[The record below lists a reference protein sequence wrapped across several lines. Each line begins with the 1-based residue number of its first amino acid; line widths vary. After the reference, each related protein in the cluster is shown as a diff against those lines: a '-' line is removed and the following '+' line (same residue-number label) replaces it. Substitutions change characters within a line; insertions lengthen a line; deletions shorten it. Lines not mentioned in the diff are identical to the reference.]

1 VNVSTLKSST
11 NIEKANLKRAFDLCT
26 RKTRSNIK
34 RLADAPKAAPWAVDG
49 NYFGHPEVFFEIGN
63 WTSSFFT
70 GMALIAWQETEDE
83 YFLNQVLRLAPAYQE
98 KALATLRGS
107 TKGGP
112 RRIDM
117 HHDAGFLY
125 SLYSVAL
132 HKLTGDKPHR
142 ETGLAAAEALY
153 QRFNP
158 TGGFIRAWGA
168 LGTDEH
174 ENMAII
180 DCMMNLPLFYWATKE
195 SGDPK
200 FRAAAV
206 RQANTTLKNFVRSDN
221 SVFHTY
227 RFDLKTGQPVG
238 GDNYCGFSTDS
249 YWARGATWAIY
260 GFALSYGYTQDLNYL
275 SAALRLTRKFIAQLD
290 DQVVPIWDFKL
301 TADAPHIRD
310 SSAGAIA
317 VCGFQ
322 ELDRLGVADQAIL
335 NAKQK
340 LLGRLCSDKYL
351 DFSETCPGVLKNAQ
365 ANVFGRGTAG
375 NVFASWG
382 DYFLMEAL
390 AWELFQAERFW

>member
-1 VNVSTLKSST
+1 MNVSTLKSSAEKT
-11 NIEKANLKRAFDLCT
+11 NLERAFDLCA
-26 RKTRSNIK
+26 RRARSNIK
-34 RLADAPKAAPWAVDG
+34 RLADEPKSAPWTEGG
-49 NYFGHPEVFFEIGN
+49 NYFGHPEGFFDIGN

-83 YFLNQVLRLAPAYQE
+83 YYLNQVLRLAPAYQE
-98 KALATLRGS
+98 KALATLRGCAD
-107 TKGGP
+107 GGP

-125 SLYSVAL
+125 TLYSVAL
-132 HKLTGDKPHR
+132 YKLTGDKQHLG
-142 ETGLAAAEALY
+142 TGLAAAEALY

-158 TGGFIRAWGA
+158 KGGFIRAWGH

-180 DCMMNLPLFYWATKE
+180 DCLMNLPLFYWATNE

-206 RQANTTLKNFVRSDN
+206 QQANTTLKHFLRPDG
-221 SVFHTY
+221 SVCHAC
-227 RFDLKTGQPVG
+227 RFDLKTGQLVG
-238 GDNYCGFSTDS
+238 VDNYCGFSSDS

-260 GFALSYGYTQDLNYL
+260 GFALSYAYTRDEIYL
-275 SAALRLTRKFIAQLD
+275 AAALRLARTFITRLD
-290 DQVVPIWDFKL
+290 DEIVPLWDFHL
-301 TADAPHIRD
+301 PAEAPRIRD

-322 ELDRLGVADQAIL
+322 ELERLGAADQAISKT
-335 NAKQK
+335 KQK
-340 LLGRLCSDKYL
+340 LLEQLCSEKYL
-351 DFSETCPGVLKNAQ
+351 DFSEACSGVLRNAQ
-365 ANVFGRGTAG
+365 ANVFGRATAG
-375 NVFASWG
+375 NVYASWG

-390 AWELFQAERFW
+390 AWELFHAERFW